1 MILSLIVACATLCHD
16 LMDSTAHVEYKV
28 IGTCRHDR
36 GDFGSDLFV
45 GGEPCM
51 LARDLAQSEGQRPGM
66 RKGRFFTSLITFLAA
81 LFLFSFASVA
91 SVNAAGKA
99 PVDSE
104 ALAKSFFSIATHIGA
119 MEGEPPSAAVY
130 QRGRVV
136 GYFLFTQD
144 VVASKGFSGKPFN
157 IALGLALDGT
167 IAGARII
174 EQHEPILVI
183 GVSAQD
189 LEAFVAQYI
198 GLDIRTPVKVVRRVR
213 NKNEVD
219 AVSGATISSVV
230 LSDAI
235 IRSARAVGRARGVLE
250 SAGIDFDS
258 FVRRD
263 WSALVDDGSVVSR
276 RIRYGRVR
284 AELEGKG
291 ASLFPPGV
299 REPEPDAMVSEIFV
313 ALATPARIGRN
324 LMGDLKFNSV
334 MGGLEDGDQIMFVA
348 GTGLYSFKGTDY
360 RRTGVFDRLQIVQAE
375 KTFRVSRDNYRRIDE
390 LAIEGP
396 PKLRDKA
403 LFILPAATG
412 FDPAKEW
419 RFELVVKGITEEGRD
434 ASALF
439 PVVYELPE
447 TYFLKSISAERSLFG
462 YSLEDKIW
470 VEIWQGRIIDIV
482 IVILALACLTTVLFL
497 QDRIT
502 MSRHLHGRI
511 RLGFLLF
518 TTVWLG
524 WYAGAQLSVL
534 NVLTFAD
541 ALRTG
546 FEWEFF
552 LLEPLVFILWGFV
565 ALTLLFWGRGVY
577 CGWLCPFGAMQE
589 LTSKIA
595 RALKLPQL
603 KIPFVVNERLW
614 PLKYVV
620 FVLLFAVALGD
631 MTLAQTLSEVE
642 PFKTAVVLHFI
653 RDWRFVI
660 YALLVLGTSLF
671 VERAFCR
678 YLCPLG
684 AALAIPAR
692 LRMFEWLRRR
702 WICGT
707 QCAICA
713 GRCPVQAIHPD
724 GHINPNECVNCLNC
738 QVEYFDDQVCPTMVQ
753 QRKRREKLAA
763 SPAPDLAKVL
773 NKKSEV
779 TP

>member
-1 MILSLIVACATLCHD
+1 
-16 LMDSTAHVEYKV
+16 
-28 IGTCRHDR
+28 
-36 GDFGSDLFV
+36 
-45 GGEPCM
+45 
-51 LARDLAQSEGQRPGM
+51 M
-66 RKGRFFTSLITFLAA
+66 RKGRIFTSLITFLAVS
-81 LFLFSFASVA
+81 FLFFPASPVSA
-91 SVNAAGKA
+91 KATGAA
-99 PVDSE
+99 PVDAE
-104 ALAKSFFSIATHIGA
+104 AMAMAFFPIATHIGA

-130 QRGRVV
+130 QRGRIV
-136 GYFLFTQD
+136 GYFLFTRD

-183 GVSAQD
+183 GVSAKD
-189 LEAFVAQYI
+189 LDTFVAQYI
-198 GLDIRTPVKVVRRVR
+198 GLDIRTPVKVVRTVR
-213 NKNEVD
+213 NENEVD

-235 IRSARAVGRARGVLE
+235 IRSARAVGRVRGVLE
-250 SAGIDFDS
+250 SAAIDFDS
-258 FVRRD
+258 FTSSD
-263 WSALVDDGSVVSR
+263 WSSLVGDRSIISKK
-276 RIRYGRVR
+276 ISYGRVQ
-284 AELEGKG
+284 AELGSKG
-291 ASLFPPGV
+291 ASLFPVGAS
-299 REPEPDAMVSEIFV
+299 EPEPDALVSELFV
-313 ALATPARIGRN
+313 ALATPAQIGRN
-324 LMGDLKFNSV
+324 LMGDLEFNSV
-334 MGGLEDGDQIMFVA
+334 MGDLEDGDQVLFVA

-360 RRTGVFDRLQIVQAE
+360 RRSGLFDRFQIVQAD
-375 KTFRVSRDNYRRIDE
+375 KTYTVKTSDYRRIDE

-419 RFELVVKGITEEGRD
+419 RFELIVKGRTPEGRT
-434 ASALF
+434 ASALY
-439 PVVYELPE
+439 PVIYELPE
-447 TYFLKSISAERSLFG
+447 HYRLKSDNPEKTLFG
-462 YSLEDKIW
+462 YSLEDMIW
-470 VEIWQGRIIDIV
+470 VEIWQGRMVDIIIV
-482 IVILALACLTTVLFL
+482 LIALTCLTIVLFM
-497 QDRIT
+497 QDKIT
-502 MSRHLHGRI
+502 MNRRLHSRI
-511 RLGFLLF
+511 RFGFLIF

-534 NVLTFAD
+534 NVLTFAE

-546 FEWEFF
+546 FEWQFF
-552 LLEPLVFILWGFV
+552 LLEPLVFILWCFV
-565 ALTLLFWGRGVY
+565 GLTLLFWGRGVY

-595 RALKLPQL
+595 KALKLPQL
-603 KIPFVVNERLW
+603 KIPFVINERLW
-614 PLKYVV
+614 TLKYVV
-620 FVLLFAVALGD
+620 FLLLFAIALGD
-631 MTLAQTLSEVE
+631 MTLAQTLSEIE

-660 YALLVLGTSLF
+660 YALLLLSTSLF

-713 GRCPVQAIHPD
+713 GHCPVQAIHPD

-738 QVEYFDDQVCPTMVQ
+738 QVQYFDDQVCPTMVQ

-763 SPAPDLAKVL
+763 SPAPDLGKIPDP
-773 NKKSEV
+773 KGEV
-779 TP
+779 TS

>member
-1 MILSLIVACATLCHD
+1 
-16 LMDSTAHVEYKV
+16 
-28 IGTCRHDR
+28 
-36 GDFGSDLFV
+36 
-45 GGEPCM
+45 
-51 LARDLAQSEGQRPGM
+51 M
-66 RKGRFFTSLITFLAA
+66 RKGRIFTGLITFLAVS
-81 LFLFSFASVA
+81 FLFFLASPVLA
-91 SVNAAGKA
+91 KATGAA
-99 PVDSE
+99 PVDAE
-104 ALAKSFFSIATHIGA
+104 AMAMSFFPIATHIGA

-130 QRGRVV
+130 QRGRIV
-136 GYFLFTQD
+136 GYFLFTRD

-183 GVSAQD
+183 GVSAKD
-189 LEAFVAQYI
+189 LDAFVAQYI
-198 GLDIRTPVKVVRRVR
+198 GLDIRAPVKVVRTVR
-213 NKNEVD
+213 NENEVD

-235 IRSARAVGRARGVLE
+235 IRSARAVGRVRGVLE
-250 SAGIDFDS
+250 SAAIDFDS
-258 FVRRD
+258 FTPRD
-263 WSALVDDGSVVSR
+263 WSSLVGDRSIISKK
-276 RIRYGRVR
+276 ISYGRVQ
-284 AELEGKG
+284 AELGSKG
-291 ASLFPPGV
+291 ASLFPVGAS
-299 REPEPDAMVSEIFV
+299 EPEPDALVSELFV
-313 ALATPARIGRN
+313 ALATPAQIGRN
-324 LMGDLKFNSV
+324 LMGDLEFNSV
-334 MGGLEDGDQIMFVA
+334 MGELEDGDQIIFVA

-360 RRTGVFDRLQIVQAE
+360 RRSGFFDRFQIVQAD
-375 KTFRVSRDNYRRIDE
+375 KTYTVKTSDYRRIDE
-390 LAIEGP
+390 LSIEGP

-419 RFELVVKGITEEGRD
+419 RFELIVKGSTPEGRI
-434 ASALF
+434 ASAII
-439 PVVYELPE
+439 PVIYELPE
-447 TYFLKSISAERSLFG
+447 HYRLKSDKTEKTLFG
-462 YSLEDKIW
+462 YSLEDMIW
-470 VEIWQGRIIDIV
+470 VEIWQGRMVDIIIV
-482 IVILALACLTTVLFL
+482 LIALTCLTIVLFM
-497 QDRIT
+497 QDKIT
-502 MSRHLHGRI
+502 MNRRLHSRI
-511 RLGFLLF
+511 RYGFLIF

-534 NVLTFAD
+534 NVLTFAE

-546 FEWEFF
+546 FEWQFF
-552 LLEPLVFILWGFV
+552 LLEPLVFILWCFV
-565 ALTLLFWGRGVY
+565 GLTLLFWGRGVY

-595 RALKLPQL
+595 KALKLPQL
-603 KIPFVVNERLW
+603 KIPFVINERLW
-614 PLKYVV
+614 TLKYVV
-620 FVLLFAVALGD
+620 FLLLFAIALGD
-631 MTLAQTLSEVE
+631 MTLAQTLSEIE

-660 YALLVLGTSLF
+660 YALLLLSTSLF

-713 GRCPVQAIHPD
+713 GHCPVQAIHPD

-738 QVEYFDDQVCPTMVQ
+738 QVQYFDDQACPTMVQ

-763 SPAPDLAKVL
+763 SPAPDLSKIPDP
-773 NKKSEV
+773 KGEV
-779 TP
+779 TS